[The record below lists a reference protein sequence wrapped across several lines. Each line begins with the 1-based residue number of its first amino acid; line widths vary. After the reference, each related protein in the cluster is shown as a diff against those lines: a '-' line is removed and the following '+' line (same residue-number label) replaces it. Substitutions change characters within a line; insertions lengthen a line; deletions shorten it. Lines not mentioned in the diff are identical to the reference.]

1 MAAKS
6 GKTTIHDIA
15 RELGLNASTVSRGLH
30 DNPAVS
36 AKTRALIHETARRM
50 NYRPNHMAAALRRG
64 RSNMLG
70 VVVPAIDRFFFA
82 SVIRG
87 IEEEA
92 DAAGFRVMV
101 CQSFDSWER
110 ERQMIDVLQQL
121 RADAIMVSTA
131 KDPNSDPN
139 YYRQLIEN
147 GATLQFFDHL
157 PSGLDAPA
165 VVIDDFRGGY
175 DATHHL
181 IKSGRRRIAHL
192 HGPLHV
198 GIYEQRYKGFL
209 AAMQEAGLEV
219 PEGYLVQIQTHYDSG
234 RPAFEQLWSLSERP
248 DAIFS
253 ASDYGAIGCVK
264 GAMANGIKIPEEL
277 AIVGFANEPFV
288 EHLTPSLTSV
298 DQQTTR
304 MGRTVAQRTIAAV
317 KGEPFAGDQKMVMEP
332 AVVVRESS

>member
-1 MAAKS
+1 MDEKP

-36 AKTRALIHETARRM
+36 AKTRELIKAKAREM

-70 VVVPAIDRFFFA
+70 VIVPAIDRFFFA

-101 CQSFDSWER
+101 CQSFDSFER
-110 ERQMIDVLQQL
+110 ERQMVEVLQQL

-131 KDPNSDPN
+131 KDAAHDPN
-139 YYRQLIEN
+139 FYRQLISR
-147 GATLQFFDHL
+147 GATIQFFDHA
-157 PSGLDAPA
+157 PEDLDVPA
-165 VVIDDFRGGY
+165 VVIDDFKGAY
-175 DATHHL
+175 DATNHL
-181 IKSGRRRIAHL
+181 IETGRRRIAHL

-209 AAMQEAGLEV
+209 AAMRDANLEV
-219 PEGYLVQIQTHYDSG
+219 PEGYLEQVQHHYDSG
-234 RPAFEQLWSLSERP
+234 QPAFHKLWALPQRP

-253 ASDYGAIGCVK
+253 ASDYGAIGCAK
-264 GAMANGIKIPEEL
+264 GAISKGVKIPEEL
-277 AIVGFANEPFV
+277 ALVGFANEPFT
-288 EHLTPSLTSV
+288 ELLTPSLSSV
-298 DQQTTR
+298 DQQTKL
-304 MGRTVAQRTIAAV
+304 MGRSVAQRTISVV
-317 KGEPFAGDQKMVMEP
+317 KKEKMEGQMKLILEP